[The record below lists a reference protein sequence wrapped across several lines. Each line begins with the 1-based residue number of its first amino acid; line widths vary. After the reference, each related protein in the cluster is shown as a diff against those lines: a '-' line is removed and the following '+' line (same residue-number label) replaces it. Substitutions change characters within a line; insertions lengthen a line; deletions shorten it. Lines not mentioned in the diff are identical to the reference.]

1 MSAES
6 GPVFRKHPKKGRFFV
21 GRKEKSDPKQRQGNI
36 RYGNLEKRKSNAV
49 F

>member
-21 GRKEKSDPKQRQGNI
+21 GRKETVFPDSGFQ
-36 RYGNLEKRKSNAV
+36 KRKPLPAKIPA
-49 F
+49 